1 MANQDEIE
9 LRWIFGVLRRWVWL
23 ILGCTALAGLA
34 ALFVTAQIAPVYEAN
49 VTLLVEPSK
58 NTMSSEYSAIIAAER
73 LALTYTQMLTSR
85 PVMEAII
92 VELGLDE
99 TANELA
105 KKVSAASIRDTQLI
119 KVTVQA
125 ESPEKAAELANS
137 LADAFT
143 EYVQSLAVERYSSSL
158 ANVQEKMDV
167 ASEGIQSVQAQIDAL
182 RLSSSESEAELGRL
196 QGLLAQYQS
205 DLRTLQANYHSLRL
219 SIAQSSDKVKIVEPA
234 QVPSGRTQP
243 PFTATVTL
251 LFDESLLTGGGGSSS
266 TNRAPLAS
274 TYGPMLYGRSV
285 LEEVIE
291 KLELGITPVDL
302 AKLIQANAI
311 TNTQLLQVSVQDSEQ
326 AQAIL
331 LANIL
336 AETFVE
342 QIQAQLAIPYLGQLS
357 EMEIQIDDLTHLVE
371 DTQASVRTL
380 TAQNAQAGA
389 ELAQLEGLLAEHKND
404 YRDLRANYD
413 NLLLTS
419 VEAADAVYVAE
430 QANIPSSPAT
440 NRLLYISLAVAV
452 GAMIGLATA
461 FLLEYMD
468 DTIKP
473 SDDIARLL
481 GLGTLGKIGSF
492 SNADRRVVVIT
503 DPRSP
508 VGEDFRVLS
517 SNIRFATLDQPVR
530 SLLVTSPSPMEGKS
544 SVLANLAVTLA
555 RSETSVVAVDAD
567 LRLPKLHKL
576 FDLEPGSGLTGA
588 LMARNPNCILQE
600 VNVKGLKVLT
610 SGKLPGNPSEV
621 IGSARMR
628 RLLEELRQQA
638 DLMLIDA
645 PPVLPFADA
654 SILASQSDGVI
665 LVLRANE
672 TRRKAAQDA
681 LESLQKAGARILGIV
696 LNDVSARADGYYR
709 YSHYNSGR
717 SKSILRKLMFWKR

>member
-23 ILGCTALAGLA
+23 ILGCTALAGLT

-58 NTMSSEYSAIIAAER
+58 STMSSEYSAIIAAER
-73 LALTYTQMLTSR
+73 LALTFSEMLKSR
-85 PVMEAII
+85 PVLEAVIA
-92 VELGLDE
+92 ELDLGTSPDE
-99 TANELA
+99 LV
-105 KKVSAASIRDTQLI
+105 KKISASSLRDTQLI
-119 KVTVQA
+119 KVTVKA
-125 ESPEKAAELANS
+125 DSPVRATDLANT

-158 ANVQEKMDV
+158 TSVQGKMD
-167 ASEGIQSVQAQIDAL
+167 AAAEDIQAVQAQIDAL
-182 RLSSSESEAELGRL
+182 SLAKSESEAELGRL
-196 QGLLAQYQS
+196 QGLLAQNQS

-219 SIAQSSDKVKIVEPA
+219 SIAQSSDKVQIVEPA

-251 LFDESLLTGGGGSSS
+251 LFDESLVTGGSGSSS

-285 LEEVIE
+285 LEEVID

-342 QIQAQLAIPYLGQLS
+342 QIQSQLAIPYLGQLS
-357 EMEIQIDDLTHLVE
+357 EMETQIDDLSTQVE
-371 DTQASVRTL
+371 DFQTQIRSL
-380 TAQNAQAGA
+380 TAENAQAGA
-389 ELAQLEGLLAEHKND
+389 ELAQLEGLLVEYKID

-413 NLLLTS
+413 SLVITS
-419 VEAADAVYVAE
+419 VEAADAVYVAVK
-430 QANIPSSPAT
+430 ANLPTDPAT
-440 NRLLYISLAVAV
+440 DRLLYISLAVVV

-530 SLLVTSPSPMEGKS
+530 TLVVTSPSPMEGKS

-555 RSETSVVAVDAD
+555 RSETSVVVVDAD

-576 FDLEPGSGLTGA
+576 FDLEPGSGLTGS
-588 LMARNPNCILQE
+588 LMARNPDGILQE

-621 IGSARMR
+621 INSARMR
-628 RLLEELRQQA
+628 RLLEELSQQA

-672 TRRKAAQDA
+672 TRLQAAKDA
-681 LESLQKAGARILGIV
+681 LKSLHQAGARVLGVV

-709 YSHYNSGR
+709 YSNYNLGR
-717 SKSILRKLMFWKR
+717 SKSGLGKWIFWKR